1 MPELEEWKI
10 PLLHSLLQVR
20 AGEFEIQFD
29 DDEADD
35 EENINFPDEILANI
49 CTRWLLIKPS
59 YKLRYTPECRG
70 NDDTFIFITM
80 GLYTQW

>member
-1 MPELEEWKI
+1 MLHTGVHAVPGTNQGYLVKKQRRFEVPELEEWKI

-49 CTRWLLIKPS
+49 CTR
-59 YKLRYTPECRG
+59 
-70 NDDTFIFITM
+70 
-80 GLYTQW
+80 